1 MQRSSLLLP
10 PGGYVFD
17 CTFKMVH
24 ASICSAYDENYEHKS
39 CSLQL
44 TSNLNLNKK
53 YNAPARPLIS
63 PFLKIL
69 NAIRRYNK
77 GAVNAPA
84 NRKDT
89 VNQPSLASSIA
100 RI

>member
-10 PGGYVFD
+10 PGGYVFA

-24 ASICSAYDENYEHKS
+24 ASICSAYDENY